1 MSDATHTDGLGK
13 WDLRIRKFLIAFALL
28 TPNYL
33 FMRVVL
39 DWFLSVSAIMLKSK
53 LLVDHEGDKMVLTC
67 AQCQHEFSQDVSNLI
82 LVVGKEATLHTVRSR
97 AVCRQCNIRGDKT
110 YRMVPKSA

>member
-1 MSDATHTDGLGK
+1 MSDATHTDELGK

-39 DWFLSVSAIMLKSK
+39 DWF
-53 LLVDHEGDKMVLTC
+53 
-67 AQCQHEFSQDVSNLI
+67 
-82 LVVGKEATLHTVRSR
+82 
-97 AVCRQCNIRGDKT
+97 
-110 YRMVPKSA
+110 

>member
-1 MSDATHTDGLGK
+1 MSDATHINGLGK

-39 DWFLSVSAIMLKSK
+39 DWF
-53 LLVDHEGDKMVLTC
+53 
-67 AQCQHEFSQDVSNLI
+67 
-82 LVVGKEATLHTVRSR
+82 
-97 AVCRQCNIRGDKT
+97 
-110 YRMVPKSA
+110 

>member
-13 WDLRIRKFLIAFALL
+13 WDLGIRKFLIAFALL

-39 DWFLSVSAIMLKSK
+39 DWF
-53 LLVDHEGDKMVLTC
+53 
-67 AQCQHEFSQDVSNLI
+67 
-82 LVVGKEATLHTVRSR
+82 
-97 AVCRQCNIRGDKT
+97 
-110 YRMVPKSA
+110 

>member
-1 MSDATHTDGLGK
+1 MSDATHTVDLGK

-39 DWFLSVSAIMLKSK
+39 DWF
-53 LLVDHEGDKMVLTC
+53 
-67 AQCQHEFSQDVSNLI
+67 
-82 LVVGKEATLHTVRSR
+82 
-97 AVCRQCNIRGDKT
+97 
-110 YRMVPKSA
+110 